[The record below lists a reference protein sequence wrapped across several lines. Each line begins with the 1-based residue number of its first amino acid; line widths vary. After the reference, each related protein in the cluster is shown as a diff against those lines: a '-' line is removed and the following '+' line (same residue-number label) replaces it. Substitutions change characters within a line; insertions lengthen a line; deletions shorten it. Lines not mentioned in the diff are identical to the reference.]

1 MESSQR
7 GQSDDDAI
15 LLRLRDFLNHNPLVK
30 RQVAVLAIPTTY
42 TGLSSGPPPGSVVG
56 IVLGS
61 VAGFL
66 LLLWVLHTCFGAV
79 NPFGGRRT
87 IIEEEVVRRRA
98 TVSRSRSRS
107 RHETVILEER

>member
-7 GQSDDDAI
+7 GRNDDDAI
-15 LLRLRDFLNHNPLVK
+15 LLRLRDFLTHNPLAK
-30 RQVAVLAIPTTY
+30 RQAAVLAIPTTY
-42 TGLSSGPPPGSVVG
+42 TGLDSGPPPGSVVG

-66 LLLWVLHTCFGAV
+66 LLLWVLHTCFGAA
-79 NPFGGRRT
+79 NPFGGSRT
-87 IIEEEVVRRRA
+87 IIEGEVVRQRS

-107 RHETVILEER
+107 RHETIILEDR